1 MSIEQKGE
9 REEKRERKSEGE
21 REKRDTSMSY
31 VILIGAVIVD
41 EGEFVMVDGWL
52 RYNCKT

>member
-41 EGEFVMVDGWL
+41 EGNL
-52 RYNCKT
+52 